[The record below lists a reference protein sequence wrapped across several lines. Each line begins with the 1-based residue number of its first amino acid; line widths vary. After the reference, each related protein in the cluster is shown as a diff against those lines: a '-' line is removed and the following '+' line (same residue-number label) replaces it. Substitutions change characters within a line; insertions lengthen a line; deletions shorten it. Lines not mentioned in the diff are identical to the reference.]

1 MKKNINWFC
10 VCFISFVL
18 RSMPHASAV
27 AVGAGFGRVLWF
39 FSRKRVDKA
48 EKRAVRALGV
58 GVTLARR
65 IVRGSYENL
74 GRSVAEMIRLP
85 LISGKFEKYIT
96 LHGEK
101 NLTDAMEKGN
111 GVIFL
116 TSHMGNWEMLA
127 AHVASRGYPMN
138 AIGAEQ
144 RDPRITELIVKIRR
158 NSGVKTISKGFN
170 LKSAIKCLKK
180 GEILGVLIDQDVR
193 DKGIIV
199 PFLGLPAS
207 TPYGP
212 VKISRKLGSPILPV
226 FLIRKEKGPYHDL
239 YILPPLED
247 PSGKPFGED
256 ILSSTAEA
264 NRVLSQ
270 WIARYPDHWM
280 WLYPR
285 WASTLGDR

>member
-1 MKKNINWFC
+1 LKKEITWFLIR
-10 VCFISFVL
+10 VISGLFRVL
-18 RSMPHASAV
+18 PHGRAV
-27 AVGAGFGRVLWF
+27 ALGGRLGFLLWF
-39 FSRKRVDKA
+39 FSRSRVDRA

-58 GVTLARR
+58 GVTIARR

-74 GRSVAEMIRLP
+74 GRSVAEMSRLP
-85 LISGKFEKYIT
+85 GMLNRLDQYVSF
-96 LHGEK
+96 HGED
-101 NLTDAMEKGN
+101 NLKRAISKGK

-127 AHVASRGYPMN
+127 AHVSAKGYPMN

-144 RDPRITELIVKIRR
+144 RDSRITDLIFEIRKEC
-158 NSGVKTISKGFN
+158 GVNTISKGFD
-170 LKSAIKCLKK
+170 LKSAIRCLKR

-193 DKGIIV
+193 DKGIVV

-212 VKISRKLGSPILPV
+212 VKIAHKLECPILPV
-226 FLIRKEKGPYHDL
+226 FMIRKGRGPCHDL

-247 PSGKPFGED
+247 PSGKTFGED
-256 ILSSTAEA
+256 ILFSTAEA
-264 NRVLSQ
+264 NRLLGD
-270 WIARYPDHWM
+270 WIRRYPDHWM

-285 WASTLGDR
+285 WATTLGDK